1 MTNTDTGLTQKQ
13 AYYLKR
19 FQEAQDRGLSLRQ
32 IAEQEQ
38 VKLSLLCNY
47 RYVLRRKGVL
57 GPAGPARRRLK
68 PNTPSF
74 TAVPLS
80 SSADP
85 KTKATIELKTQLANG
100 QPVWMNIPAGQL
112 GAVLA
117 ALSA

>member
-1 MTNTDTGLTQKQ
+1 MATKDLTQKQ

-19 FQEAQDRGLSLRQ
+19 FQEAQDNGQSLRQ
-32 IAEQEQ
+32 LADQEQ
-38 VKLSLLCNY
+38 VKVSLLYNY

-57 GPAGPARRRLK
+57 DSVSPTRRQRN
-68 PNTPSF
+68 PIAPSF

-80 SSADP
+80 SSANP
-85 KTKATIELKTQLANG
+85 KAEATIELKTQLVNG